1 MVCLMKERNKSS
13 NGGMLSVIA
22 ALGANILVAI
32 SKFIGYAISGSVAM
46 LNESIHSVVDCA
58 NQILLLIGD
67 RQSKKGK
74 SAIHPFGQAR
84 AKYFYSIIV
93 AMMLFFCG
101 GVLGIMEASE
111 KILLAEH
118 YVEKSWI
125 VLAILL
131 IGIIIESFSL
141 HIALKEIKVLNKEKL
156 PLYKFLKESR
166 HSEILI
172 IFAEDSCALIGLLL
186 AIIGTILSFLT
197 NNALYDALSGLLIG
211 ILLCSAALLL
221 VREFYSLLVGESVSN
236 KDLALI
242 KLSFSR
248 PEVTKLIDIRTI
260 HLSPVDIFL
269 AAKIDVNAGDQE
281 KISQLINDIE
291 RNIRGDFPDYT
302 VYIYIETDKF
312 QNDYHR
318 DI

>member
-1 MVCLMKERNKSS
+1 MKERNKSS

-172 IFAEDSCALIGLLL
+172 FFAEDSCALIGLLL

>member
-1 MVCLMKERNKSS
+1 MKERNKSS

>member
-1 MVCLMKERNKSS
+1 MKERNKSS

-111 KILLAEH
+111 KILIAEH

-269 AAKIDVNAGDQE
+269 AAKN
-281 KISQLINDIE
+281 
-291 RNIRGDFPDYT
+291 RC
-302 VYIYIETDKF
+302 
-312 QNDYHR
+312 
-318 DI
+318 

>member
-1 MVCLMKERNKSS
+1 MKERNKSS

-101 GVLGIMEASE
+101 GALGIMEASE

-125 VLAILL
+125 VLTILL

-197 NNALYDALSGLLIG
+197 NNAFYDALSGLLIG